1 MERLQYDG
9 LIIIFRQAYIII
21 INNLKELQILNIQQ
35 LRIKIKTAVDD
46 TGRNEFSCSFV
57 RHQSFICR
65 QCNQLPLG
73 RALLRMSLIQLG
85 EHPHTQRYAGILK
98 REQKKGGESAPLLPC
113 IPFWA
118 AIIIVMIINERMNC
132 FVFFIYFFSHRGQT
146 VYIYYDSGSIFCV
159 VSPLHHTLCLSICN
173 ACMYM

>member
-1 MERLQYDG
+1 M
-9 LIIIFRQAYIII
+9 
-21 INNLKELQILNIQQ
+21 ILDRTSF
-35 LRIKIKTAVDD
+35 LVR
-46 TGRNEFSCSFV
+46 FV

-85 EHPHTQRYAGILK
+85 EHPHTQRHAGILK

-132 FVFFIYFFSHRGQT
+132 FVFFINFFHTGGRQCI
-146 VYIYYDSGSIFCV
+146 YIMIPVLFFCV